1 MTTDTY
7 LGANGVDSDECL
19 TRYHLRG
26 GALVSECWGRTS
38 PADPAAAVAALEE
51 SAAISEEMSP
61 HGGDYP
67 GRAQACLAT
76 AARIREVANV

>member
-7 LGANGVDSDECL
+7 LGADGVDSDECL

-26 GALVSECWGRTS
+26 GSLVSECWGRTS
-38 PADPAAAVAALEE
+38 PIEPAKAIAELEH
-51 SAAISEEMSP
+51 SATISESMAE

-67 GRAQACLAT
+67 ARARACRAT
-76 AARIREVANV
+76 AAKIKEIICG